1 VSVGVS
7 IGVLLAL
14 ATSAASV
21 IGFLYKQR
29 GAVSAAPVEWHRPV
43 RSSLR
48 LFRSGWYTLG
58 IAIATASWGFH
69 VAALSL
75 APISLVQT
83 VIAGGLV
90 LLTVFADRMF
100 GLPVGR
106 REWIGVTLTAIG
118 LALLAATLGGG
129 ARSAHSHY
137 AATTFAVFEI
147 AVVVTGLIAGVAS
160 AHARAPGIA
169 LGVSAGL
176 LWAASDVCIK
186 ALSVHVGRGVAVVLD
201 PLALVILVLSLLGLL
216 VSAGSLQIGPAV
228 PVIAA
233 TSAAANVLTIASGPI
248 VFGDPFPHSTAAV
261 FLRVLAFVLIVGAA
275 TVTPGGPRQAQA
287 ETQGSRC

>member
-1 VSVGVS
+1 MSLGVS

-21 IGFLYKQR
+21 VGFLYKQR
-29 GAVSAAPVEWHRPV
+29 GAVSAPPVEWRRPV

-58 IAIATASWGFH
+58 IGIATASWGFH

-90 LLTVFADRMF
+90 LLTVFADRLF

-106 REWIGVTLTAIG
+106 REWVGVTLTAAG
-118 LALLAATLGGG
+118 LALLAATFGG

-137 AATTFAVFEI
+137 AAATFAAFEI
-147 AVVVTGLIAGVAS
+147 AVVTAGLLAAVAS

-176 LWAASDVCIK
+176 LWAGSDVCIK
-186 ALSVHVGRGVAVVLD
+186 ALSVHVGRGAAVVLD

-216 VSAGSLQIGPAV
+216 VSAASLQVGPAV

-233 TSAAANVLTIASGPI
+233 TSAAANVVTIASGPI
-248 VFGDPFPHSTAAV
+248 VFGDPFPHTTGALVLRILAFGLIVVAASLTPGAVHPTAA
-261 FLRVLAFVLIVGAA
+261 
-275 TVTPGGPRQAQA
+275 P
-287 ETQGSRC
+287 E

>member
-1 VSVGVS
+1 MSVGVS
-7 IGVLLAL
+7 VGVLLAL

-29 GAVSAAPVEWHRPV
+29 GAVSAPPVEWSRPV

-48 LFRSGWYTLG
+48 LFGSGWYVLG

-75 APISLVQT
+75 APISLIQT

-100 GLPVGR
+100 GLPVGA
-106 REWIGVTLTAIG
+106 REWIGVTLTAAG

-137 AATTFAVFEI
+137 TPATFAAFEA
-147 AVVVTGLIAGVAS
+147 AVVAAGLIAGFAS
-160 AHARAPGIA
+160 AHARAPGVA

-176 LWAASDVCIK
+176 LWAGSDVCIK
-186 ALSVHVGRGVAVVLD
+186 ALSVHVGRGAAVVLD
-201 PLALVILVLSLLGLL
+201 PLAVVILVLSLLGLL
-216 VSAGSLQIGPAV
+216 VSAASLQIGPAV
-228 PVIAA
+228 AVIAA

-261 FLRVLAFVLIVGAA
+261 FLRVLAFALIVTAA
-275 TVTPGGPRQAQA
+275 TLIPGGARPA
-287 ETQGSRC
+287 ETEGSHC